1 MERRAP
7 HTVPHYIIY
16 GFFALGLLTALA
28 FRAIL
33 VVQHLEPGWV
43 RPLWYFAVGGNFLFF
58 FYRFMITRKRR
69 RAAEG
74 LGLVEK
80 LKGSAPLAPD
90 DREVLLYLLDSIR
103 VSKENMN
110 YVIISLFSIL
120 AILADLVLMHAG

>member
-16 GFFALGLLTALA
+16 GFFGLGLLTALA

-43 RPLWYFAVGGNFLFF
+43 RPLWYFAVGGNFFF
-58 FYRFMITRKRR
+58 FLFRSHITRKRK
-69 RAAEG
+69 RAVESFR
-74 LGLVEK
+74 LIEK
-80 LKGSAPLAPD
+80 LEADACLED
-90 DREVLLYLLDSIR
+90 EDREVAIYLLNSIR

>member
-1 MERRAP
+1 
-7 HTVPHYIIY
+7 
-16 GFFALGLLTALA
+16 
-28 FRAIL
+28 
-33 VVQHLEPGWV
+33 
-43 RPLWYFAVGGNFLFF
+43 
-58 FYRFMITRKRR
+58 MITRKRR